1 MSKANDF
8 AVEGKVSAIRATM
21 SGLSSAFKEKLRLPL
36 PIATDTVAERKP
48 VQPPSPSL
56 SDPDS
61 PEKSRRSQSAF
72 QVTHPKR
79 SYSEEDEDSR
89 QEGSLSQSRD
99 DDFKPS
105 PRFNL
110 STGGSDYVSPYVAFG
125 GNPEPPA
132 DSFRGLHIPNQ
143 YEFTLVRSKLE
154 EQLQDKDH
162 LLTELKSNE
171 RKLEL
176 RLAEALQSLSHSE
189 SSLQQSQQRVKS
201 LQVEL
206 DRLSSRSEVS
216 TLQRRLSDLE
226 RENKEMRKS
235 GELKEEEC
243 AGLRGRIGTMERRVK
258 SLEEELAA
266 VREESR
272 EIERDWRVMKEKKVI
287 LEENVASLK
296 KGRAESSGRLRSAE
310 VEDLRAQLDHMRLEN
325 QHLSNQLHSH
335 IGSTENSQ
343 RHALKPRNARKSAS
357 PGLKHRDRSQ
367 SHEKPT
373 SPKESYTRDMIRKD
387 KSHHSRHQLVRDLMK
402 LLDLEQPE
410 ELLPCVE
417 TLCKHH
423 KQNSQVADF
432 IQRLQAIVTACSP
445 PAAFPE
451 PPSLPQM
458 WKWVR
463 RLVEEYMNLRKTP
476 EVLER
481 VMAVLRIRNSG
492 DVVKTVESLVG
503 DYERLHL
510 GLSHMKAKL
519 RLPLSADVS
528 TVTQELEARLGA

>member
-21 SGLSSAFKEKLRLPL
+21 SGLSTAFKEKLRLPL
-36 PIATDTVAERKP
+36 PISTDMDKKPP
-48 VQPPSPSL
+48 VQPPSPSSL

-72 QVTHPKR
+72 QVTYPKH
-79 SYSEEDEDSR
+79 SYSEEDEDSK

-99 DDFKPS
+99 EDFKPS

-110 STGGSDYVSPYVAFG
+110 SSGGSDYVSPYVAFG
-125 GNPEPPA
+125 SNPDPPA

-176 RLAEALQSLSHSE
+176 RLAEALQSLAHSE
-189 SSLQQSQQRVKS
+189 SSFQQSQQRVKS
-201 LQVEL
+201 LQTEL

-216 TLQRRLSDLE
+216 ALQRRVSDLE
-226 RENKEMRKS
+226 RENRELRKCEE
-235 GELKEEEC
+235 GKEEEC
-243 AGLRGRIGTMERRVK
+243 AGLRGRLGTMERRVK
-258 SLEEELAA
+258 TLEEELGA

-272 EIERDWRVMKEKKVI
+272 EMERDWRVLKERKEL

-296 KGRAESSGRLRSAE
+296 KGRAEGSGRNRSAE
-310 VEDLRAQLDHMRLEN
+310 VEDLRAQLDRLRREN
-325 QHLSNQLHSH
+325 QHLLHP
-335 IGSTENSQ
+335 GSAENSQ
-343 RHALKPRNARKSAS
+343 RQALKPRNARKSTS
-357 PGLKHRDRSQ
+357 PGLKHRDRSH
-367 SHEKPT
+367 SHEQAT
-373 SPKESYTRDMIRKD
+373 SPKESYTRDMIRRD
-387 KSHHSRHQLVRDLMK
+387 KNHHSRHQVVKDLMK
-402 LLDLEQPE
+402 LLEVEQSE
-410 ELLPCVE
+410 DLLPCVE
-417 TLCKHH
+417 SLCKHH
-423 KQNSQVADF
+423 KQHAQVVDF
-432 IQRLQAIVTACSP
+432 LQRLQAIVTACSP

-463 RLVEEYMNLRKTP
+463 RLVEEYMNLRKAP
-476 EVLER
+476 EVLDR
-481 VMAVLRIRNSG
+481 VMAVLRVRSSG
-492 DVVKTVESLVG
+492 EVVKTVETLVG

-510 GLSHMKAKL
+510 GLSQMKARL
-519 RLPLSADVS
+519 RLPLSADVL
-528 TVTQELEARLGA
+528 TVTAELEARLGA